1 VVKRS
6 PCEFSLIRYV
16 PDPVK
21 NEFVNI
27 GVLLRSRG
35 ETREAAV
42 RFTRDWSRVRCMD
55 PEVDTAMLEA
65 LEGEVQRRLSEV
77 GEDGPPVIGVL
88 EDSFSNAVQV
98 TEAKACLAES
108 FAAEMEGLMRLY
120 VEAQRRKREAKSTGR
135 QAIHARMR
143 TRFEQAG
150 VWALMQKRISAAK
163 YTRAGDALKIDCGYR
178 PNGVIRM
185 FQAVSLGGDA
195 EAAKVLAFSR
205 VDLEAGV
212 LRVERAQL
220 ELTAV
225 VEPLREIADEETDAV
240 EQYRFGVETMER
252 HQIRVLTTT
261 DLERVAET
269 ARRELRV

>member
-1 VVKRS
+1 MAKRS
-6 PCEFSLIRYV
+6 QCEFSLIRYV

-35 ETREAAV
+35 DRREAAV

-55 PEVDTAMLEA
+55 PEVDIAMLEA
-65 LEGEVQRRLSEV
+65 LEGEVQRRLSDG
-77 GEDGPPVIGVL
+77 GEEGPPVIGVL

-108 FAAEMEGLMRLY
+108 FAAEMDGLMRLY
-120 VEAQRRKREAKSTGR
+120 VEAQRRKRETRSTGR

-150 VWALMQKRISAAK
+150 VWALMQKRINAAK
-163 YTRAGDALKIDCGYR
+163 YTQAGDTLKIDCGYR
-178 PNGVIRM
+178 PNGMIRM
-185 FQAVSLGGDA
+185 FQAVTLGGDA
-195 EAAKVLAFSR
+195 EAAKVLAFSQAE
-205 VDLEAGV
+205 LAAGV
-212 LRVERAQL
+212 LRVERAEL
-220 ELTAV
+220 ELTAI
-225 VEPLREIADEETDAV
+225 VEPLREIAGEEADAV

-252 HQIRVLTTT
+252 HRIRVLTTT
-261 DLERVAET
+261 DLERVAQT